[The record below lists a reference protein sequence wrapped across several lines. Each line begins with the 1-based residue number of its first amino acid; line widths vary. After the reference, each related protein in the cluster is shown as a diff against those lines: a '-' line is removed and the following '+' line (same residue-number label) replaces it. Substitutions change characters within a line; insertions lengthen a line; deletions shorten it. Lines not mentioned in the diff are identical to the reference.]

1 MFAIPMKTTKN
12 TYHYKAHYARILTGK
27 RHKLGLT
34 LRDVASLTGLSK
46 GMIDHIE
53 KKTRAL
59 SYNTLLK
66 LCNAYNMPQSEIL
79 AETTNAPRQIWEI
92 VKDFEYQAELSANII
107 MSCQLKIREKYPN
120 FAPMVTLEQMIDYI
134 LNNK

>member
-1 MFAIPMKTTKN
+1 MIKTLE
-12 TYHYKAHYARILTGK
+12 YKPHYARILTGK

-46 GMIDHIE
+46 GMVDHIE
-53 KKTRAL
+53 KKTRSL
-59 SYNTLLK
+59 SYNSLLK
-66 LCNAYNMPQSEIL
+66 LCNAYNIEQSEIL

-92 VKDFEYQAELSANII
+92 VKDFEYQAVLSANIK

-134 LNNK
+134 LTNK